1 MGPGSP
7 SFAWAD
13 GDNGSKLAHESQPG
27 LALQSA
33 VLLTGNE
40 PPALLPL
47 I

>member
-1 MGPGSP
+1 MGLGSP
-7 SFAWAD
+7 SCARAD
-13 GDNGSKLAHESQPG
+13 GDNDSNLAHESKPG